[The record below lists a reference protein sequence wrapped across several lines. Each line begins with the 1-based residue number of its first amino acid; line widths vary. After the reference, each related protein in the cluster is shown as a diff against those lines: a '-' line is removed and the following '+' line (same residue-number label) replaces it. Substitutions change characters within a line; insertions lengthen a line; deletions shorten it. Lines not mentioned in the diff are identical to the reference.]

1 LHYWRPNLFVV
12 VSDYSK
18 IIAKTLVSDEIIL
31 KNRVGCTATKIGCGW
46 GFHAL

>member
-18 IIAKTLVSDEIIL
+18 IIAKKLVSDEIIL
-31 KNRVGCTATKIGCGW
+31 RSRVGYTATKIGYG
-46 GFHAL
+46 